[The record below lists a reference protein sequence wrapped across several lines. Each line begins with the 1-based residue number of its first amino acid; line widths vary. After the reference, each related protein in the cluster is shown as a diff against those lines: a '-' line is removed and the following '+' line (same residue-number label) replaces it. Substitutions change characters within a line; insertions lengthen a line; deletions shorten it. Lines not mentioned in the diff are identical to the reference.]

1 MGPSL
6 SRKGREGQQGS
17 ATALME
23 AAFDIVVP
31 MFALMLCGY
40 LAVRLRILGADG
52 IRGLSDFVFF
62 FAIPAL
68 LFHGISSSRAAE
80 HDELSIVYA
89 YFLACLI
96 LFAVTMVVGRLVFR
110 LKLAEQA
117 IMAFTATFSNTVL
130 LGIPIIYTAFGERG
144 VLPVTLITS
153 FHSIILL
160 TLATTIIEIGQGHG
174 GRVLHSLPK
183 TFLALVRNPLLLSI
197 VAGFAMRLAG
207 WHSPVIVDGF
217 LKLLT
222 GAAAPCA
229 LFALGATLA
238 SFQLG
243 GGVRETLF
251 LTVMKMVVHPLLV
264 WFVVSEVFALAPIQV
279 AVAVILAALP
289 AGQNGFI
296 LAQRYGIYVERS
308 AGTVLIT
315 TAISVVTAALL
326 VAHYANVP

>member
-1 MGPSL
+1 M
-6 SRKGREGQQGS
+6 
-17 ATALME
+17 A

-40 LAVRLRILGADG
+40 LAVYFRILGADG
-52 IRGLSDFVFF
+52 IRGLANFVFF

-68 LFHGISSSRAAE
+68 LFHGISTSRGAE
-80 HDELSIVYA
+80 HDEIAIVYA
-89 YFLACLI
+89 YFIACLV
-96 LFAVTMVVGRLVFR
+96 LFAATMAAGRLIFR
-110 LKLAEQA
+110 LSLQEQA

-144 VLPVTLITS
+144 LLPVTLITS

-174 GRVLHSLPK
+174 GRFLHSLPK
-183 TFLALVRNPLLLSI
+183 TLLALLRNPLLLAI
-197 VAGFAMRLAG
+197 IAGFVMRLLG
-207 WHSPVIVDGF
+207 WHSPVVVDGF
-217 LKLLT
+217 LVLLT
-222 GAAAPCA
+222 GAAAPCS

-238 SFQLG
+238 GFHLG
-243 GGVRETLF
+243 GGLKETLF
-251 LTVMKMVVHPLLV
+251 LTVMKLVVHPLLV
-264 WFVVSEVFALAPIQV
+264 WFLVTGIFHLAPIQI

-308 AGTVLIT
+308 ASTVLIT
-315 TAISVVTAALL
+315 TAISVVTVALL
-326 VAHYANVP
+326 VAHYADVK

>member
-1 MGPSL
+1 
-6 SRKGREGQQGS
+6 
-17 ATALME
+17 ME

-40 LAVRLRILGADG
+40 ASVHFRILGAEG
-52 IRGLSDFVFF
+52 IKGLSNFVFF

-68 LFHGISSSRAAE
+68 LFHGIANSRAAE
-80 HDELSIVYA
+80 HDEMAIVYA

-96 LFAVTMVVGRLVFR
+96 VFAVTMAVGRLVFR
-110 LKLAEQA
+110 LSLQEQA

-160 TLATTIIEIGQGHG
+160 TLATTIIEVGQGQG
-174 GRVLHSLPK
+174 GKFLHSLPK
-183 TFLALVRNPLLLSI
+183 TMLALVRNPLLLAI
-197 VAGFAMRLAG
+197 IAGFVVRLLG
-207 WHSPVIVDGF
+207 WHSPVVVDGF
-217 LKLLT
+217 LALLT
-222 GAAAPCA
+222 GSAAPCA

-238 SFQLG
+238 GFHLG
-243 GGVRETLF
+243 GGIKETAF
-251 LTVMKMVVHPLLV
+251 LTLMKMVVHPLLV
-264 WFVVSEVFALAPIQV
+264 WFLVTEIFTLAPIQI

-296 LAQRYGIYVERS
+296 LAQRYGIYVERAAS
-308 AGTVLIT
+308 AVLIT
-315 TAISVVTAALL
+315 TAISVLTAALL
-326 VAHYANVP
+326 VAHYAGVK